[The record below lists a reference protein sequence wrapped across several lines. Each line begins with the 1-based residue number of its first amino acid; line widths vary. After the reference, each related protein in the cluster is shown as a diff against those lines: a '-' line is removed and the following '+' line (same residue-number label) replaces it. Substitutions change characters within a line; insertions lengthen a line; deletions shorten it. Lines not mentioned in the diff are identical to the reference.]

1 MPLYE
6 ELVQKY
12 KVHYVAGGAAQN
24 AIRGAQVPIVAL
36 FSYNSTSSHPTQQSM
51 WVA

>member
-1 MPLYE
+1 MPLYD

-24 AIRGAQVPIVAL
+24 AIRGAQVSL
-36 FSYNSTSSHPTQQSM
+36 FPEFSNFVVCPP
-51 WVA
+51 